1 MLVFFISQYGKE
13 QLPGQV
19 SRHWRCS
26 HHMHTHKCSSI
37 KLKFPIIFLSRA
49 RPSGALGSFL
59 IFPVTQKLVIQ
70 GSQEFVINNPHWF
83 LCSRMIFFLL
93 PFLPVVWRLPQEA
106 VLGNHLQSGSAPPSA
121 IVINLRMGWARG
133 KRSRTPCPWSFRQNT
148 VLLVQIPA
156 ASIAMEKLL
165 WCLLIMISF
174 SRTFGHEGRSYH
186 KDLFPMGEWLELN
199 ILHKESRIR
208 IRVAVY
214 LCNLGEDQMTLDPK
228 LYL

>member
-70 GSQEFVINNPHWF
+70 GSQEFVINNPH
-83 LCSRMIFFLL
+83 
-93 PFLPVVWRLPQEA
+93 
-106 VLGNHLQSGSAPPSA
+106 
-121 IVINLRMGWARG
+121 
-133 KRSRTPCPWSFRQNT
+133 
-148 VLLVQIPA
+148 
-156 ASIAMEKLL
+156 
-165 WCLLIMISF
+165 
-174 SRTFGHEGRSYH
+174 
-186 KDLFPMGEWLELN
+186 
-199 ILHKESRIR
+199 
-208 IRVAVY
+208 
-214 LCNLGEDQMTLDPK
+214 
-228 LYL
+228 